1 MTNKIYYE
9 EDKIGRHKVIE
20 QPNGIKIRL
29 LKEPSDWYKKKQA
42 KNAEKAKADKIVS
55 DEKAAREKLIAERMR
70 EIAVREL
77 ESEGKLK

>member
-1 MTNKIYYE
+1 MENKIYYE

-29 LKEPSDWYKKKQA
+29 LKEPSEWYRDKQQKKA
-42 KNAEKAKADKIVS
+42 DAERVKREELAEIKAK
-55 DEKAAREKLIAERMR
+55 EKLITERMR

-77 ESEGKLK
+77 EAEGKL